1 MQEYAIQE
9 LPLSKILNDTEFNC
23 RGVITPL
30 DVKDLAEDIRDNGLQ
45 FPIAVQPRFD
55 VPDLPEEYDFRI
67 IAGHRRYMAHKILKL
82 ETIPV
87 MVRSGLTEIEARL
100 MNLSENLKRKELNI
114 KQEADA
120 VRHLRLLNLTQ
131 EDISK
136 KLGQSRAWVQ
146 IRLHLLRLPD
156 KIQEEAAAGFLNQAQ
171 IRQLHSMKTPER
183 QYAAVRKIKTAK
195 LNGAKSISVEK
206 KPQENPDK
214 TKRRTQKET
223 QDLMAIFASQGFY
236 GLHLRCLAW
245 VNGAIS
251 TRKLFGDIE
260 VEAKKAGVK
269 VTLPELKEVEER
281 VLSTRKA
288 DIGRWT

>member
-1 MQEYAIQE
+1 MNYDIQE
-9 LPLSKILNDTEFNC
+9 IELTKIYNDTEFNC
-23 RGVITPL
+23 RGHITPL
-30 DVKDLAEDIRDNGLQ
+30 DVKDLAEDIRENGLQ

-55 VPDLPEEYDFRI
+55 VPELSKEYDFRI

-82 ETIPV
+82 KTIPA
-87 MVRSGLTEIEARL
+87 MVRSGLDEVEARL

-131 EDISK
+131 EEISNR
-136 KLGQSRAWVQ
+136 LGQSRAWVQ
-146 IRLHLLRLPD
+146 IRLHLLRLPA

-171 IRQLHSMKTPER
+171 IRQLNAMKSKER
-183 QYAAVRKIKTAK
+183 QFEAVRKIKTAK
-195 LNGAKSISVEK
+195 LKGNKGLSVEK
-206 KPQENPDK
+206 KPQENPDA
-214 TKRRTQKET
+214 TKRRSVKEV

-251 TRKLFGDIE
+251 TRKLFEDIDIE
-260 VEAKKAGVK
+260 AKRIGKYIK
-269 VTLPELKEVEER
+269 LPELGENEVKEQC
-281 VLSTRKA
+281 SRKA